1 MDKNKS
7 EFKLIEWIRQNGK
20 ADNSTIQTGI
30 GDDMAVLEIGGK
42 KILLTCDML
51 LEGVHFTLEGR
62 HTRAGAGM
70 RKPKATLEQVGYKAM
85 ACSLSDCAAMAA
97 LPWCA
102 VVSVALPNSLT
113 MANAQQLHK
122 GLQQAAQKYNCPIVG
137 GDTTS
142 WDKPLAI
149 NVTILAK
156 AAGIEPV
163 LRSGAKVGDIIFVT
177 GELGGSLAGKHLEFT
192 PRVRK
197 ARMLAGMVDLHAMI
211 DVSDGLSQDLN
222 HICTESG
229 VGAMI
234 NQPDLPISDAARQS
248 ADPLQAAL
256 NEGEDFELLFCV
268 NAQDAQKLLAHWP
281 QKSNV
286 KLTCI
291 GEIITLKG
299 ESNIFLRNAEGNL
312 NPLMPKGWEHFQ

>member
-1 MDKNKS
+1 MDRNKS

-51 LEGVHFTLEGR
+51 LEGVHFTLEGC
-62 HTRAGAGM
+62 HAHAGAGM
-70 RKPKATLEQVGYKAM
+70 RKPKATLEQVGYKTM

-113 MANAQQLHK
+113 MTDAQQLHK

-149 NVTILAK
+149 NVTMLAK
-156 AAGIEPV
+156 AANIEPV

-192 PRVRK
+192 PHVEEARK
-197 ARMLAGMVDLHAMI
+197 LAGMIDLHAMI
-211 DVSDGLSQDLN
+211 DISDGLAQDLN
-222 HICTESG
+222 HICTESD
-229 VGAMI
+229 VSAII
-234 NQPDLPISDAARQS
+234 NQNDIPITAAARQS

-268 NAQDAQKLLAHWP
+268 NAQDAQKLLAQWP

-291 GEIITLKG
+291 GEIITLK
-299 ESNIFLRNAEGNL
+299 EEAKILVRDAEGNP
-312 NPLMPKGWEHFQ
+312 NPVTPKGWEHFQ